1 VGEGEAQVLL
11 GELADVRSLDV
22 LGLLEL
28 DDTEDLKYAVSNCD
42 AGSVVRGEFDVRGW
56 T

>member
-1 VGEGEAQVLL
+1 MGEGEAQVLL

-22 LGLLEL
+22 LGLLKL
-28 DDTEDLKYAVSNCD
+28 DDAEDLDDDVSNCD
-42 AGSVVRGEFDVRGW
+42 AKCLIE